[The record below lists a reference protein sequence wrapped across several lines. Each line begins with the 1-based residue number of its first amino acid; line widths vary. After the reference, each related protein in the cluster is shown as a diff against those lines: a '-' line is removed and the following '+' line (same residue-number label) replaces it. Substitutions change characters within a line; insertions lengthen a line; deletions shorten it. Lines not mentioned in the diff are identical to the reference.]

1 VSRVKGSDTRLRG
14 WLILSLAP
22 GIGPRIT
29 ARLLDRFG
37 EIDSALAAGDA
48 DLRRAGV
55 PAASIAS
62 LRRPDEVALDGLF
75 TWVKQ
80 DRAAILTPDQLA
92 YPPLLARLPDR
103 PPVLYVRG
111 DVGLLSDPQV
121 AIVGSRNP
129 TPQGVET
136 TRDFAAYLA
145 GCGLTITSGLALGVD
160 AAAHRGAL
168 DAGRTVAVLGTGL
181 DRVYPAA
188 HLDLARRIAEAGALV
203 SELPP
208 QSPPRAGNF
217 PRRNRIISGLS
228 LGTLVTEAA
237 LGSGSLI
244 TARLAAEQGR
254 EVFAVPGS
262 IHNPLARGC
271 HALIRDGARLVE
283 SAQDILSELAST
295 LGTMVSAAS
304 PPSREPGRQAQPSEE
319 GVEAQ
324 DDADYRRLLAA
335 LGHDPVAVD
344 DLIRRSGLSAD
355 NVSSMLLLL
364 ELQGRVSS
372 YPGGR
377 YGLGPGAADGG
388 P

>member
-1 VSRVKGSDTRLRG
+1 V
-14 WLILSLAP
+14 
-22 GIGPRIT
+22 GPRLV

-37 EIDSALAAGDA
+37 DPDAALAADA
-48 DLRRAGV
+48 
-55 PAASIAS
+55 AS
-62 LRRPDEVALDGLF
+62 LRGLGIPAAAIEALRHPDAAELDRLLA
-75 TWVKQ
+75 WADQ
-80 DRAAILTPDQLA
+80 DGAAILPRDDPA
-92 YPPLLARLPDR
+92 YPPLLAQIPDA

-111 DVGLLSDPQV
+111 DPSILADPQL

-129 TPQGVET
+129 SPQGAET
-136 TRDFAAYLA
+136 TRDLAEYLA

-168 DAGRTVAVLGTGL
+168 VAGRTIAVLGTGL
-181 DRVYPAA
+181 DRIYPAV
-188 HLDLARRIAEAGALV
+188 HLDLARRIAEVGALV

-208 QSPPRAGNF
+208 DSPPRAEHF

-244 TARLAAEQGR
+244 TARLANEQGR
-254 EVFAVPGS
+254 EVFALPGS

-283 SAQDILSELAST
+283 SAQDILAELAPALGAS
-295 LGTMVSAAS
+295 LGTAPPPPGAAGGGLR
-304 PPSREPGRQAQPSEE
+304 PAEPDG
-319 GVEAQ
+319 
-324 DDADYRRLLAA
+324 DYQRLLAA
-335 LGHDPVAVD
+335 LGHDPVAMD
-344 DLIRRSGLSAD
+344 DLIRRTGLPAD
-355 NVSSMLLLL
+355 SVSSMLLLL

-377 YGLGPGAADGG
+377 FGLGPGTRA
-388 P
+388 